1 MLKDNKENQ
10 YLFPKNTSVL
20 NSPSPTIHKSS
31 PKLHKQDTLILAV
44 EEGIA
49 NGQCDLI
56 NLLLTDPLLKELNLS
71 LEKEAEQQK
80 KNKLLQN
87 FPLRY
92 KNLVHT

>member
-1 MLKDNKENQ
+1 MLREHKENENKD
-10 YLFPKNTSVL
+10 PKALPTA
-20 NSPSPTIHKSS
+20 NSPSSKSRKLS
-31 PKLHKQDTLILAV
+31 PKPFKTDNIVLAV

-56 NLLLTDPLLKELNLS
+56 HLLLSDPLLKELNIS

-80 KNKLLQN
+80 KSKLLQN